1 MIEDILEE
9 IYKEAQI
16 IFKKNRLDNIDATL
30 KKDIDLLIDKIESNK
45 SFKKNYGSKTRYS
58 PT

>member
-9 IYKEAQI
+9 VYKEGQI

-45 SFKKNYGSKTRYS
+45 LVLRQWQ
-58 PT
+58 PVLRQ